1 VVWRQSLAKHPIN
14 HYQETCVTVTW
25 LKLTGQLLRL
35 TGEAK
40 YADEAERTYY
50 NALLS
55 STSGHGTSWAKYTP
69 LNGQRLAGSEQCGMG
84 LNCCEAS
91 GPRGLF
97 NIPQQMVT
105 ATRQGIKVNYFADG
119 SFKLKTAGSDVTLI
133 QHTTYPKSG
142 SIEMELSLSKPA
154 ETEVAIRI
162 PGWSKSSKLS
172 INGEAIENLQPGT
185 YAKIKRSWQNGD
197 KISLELDMRGRVIET
212 LSPAH
217 SIAIMRGP
225 IVLAR
230 DARFSGP
237 GIEAVL
243 KPVKDADGFV
253 TLTEATNT
261 TGDDI
266 WMLYNTSFIP
276 ESHTENGA
284 PPVGVILCDYASAG
298 NGSVN
303 SFYKVWL
310 AQLVYPD
317 AE

>member
-1 VVWRQSLAKHPIN
+1 LKWNFRYQSLQKR
-14 HYQETCVTVTW
+14 
-25 LKLTGQLLRL
+25 RL
-35 TGEAK
+35 P
-40 YADEAERTYY
+40 
-50 NALLS
+50 S
-55 STSGHGTSWAKYTP
+55 
-69 LNGQRLAGSEQCGMG
+69 
-84 LNCCEAS
+84 
-91 GPRGLF
+91 
-97 NIPQQMVT
+97 V
-105 ATRQGIKVNYFADG
+105 
-119 SFKLKTAGSDVTLI
+119 
-133 QHTTYPKSG
+133 YP
-142 SIEMELSLSKPA
+142 A
-154 ETEVAIRI
+154 
-162 PGWSKSSKLS
+162 WSKSSKLS

-253 TLTEATNT
+253 TLTETTNT

-284 PPVGVILCDYASAG
+284 PPVGVILLRLRLGRQRKC
-298 NGSVN
+298 
-303 SFYKVWL
+303 
-310 AQLVYPD
+310 
-317 AE
+317 